1 LFQGDRFE
9 NAAAVSFTQDQEKM
23 NPDWI
28 LCKRHIWRITLPD
41 QSLLTVSFS
50 QLEASG
56 LLARTSSAA
65 PSPHGVTIAKSR
77 RNLELTHFPKTK
89 S

>member
-23 NPDWI
+23 TPDWI

-41 QSLLTVSFS
+41 QSLQSTRSLRIAGPHFVRSALS
-50 QLEASG
+50 ARGDYCRVPKKSG
-56 LLARTSSAA
+56 ANT
-65 PSPHGVTIAKSR
+65 
-77 RNLELTHFPKTK
+77 FPKNK
-89 S
+89 ELIRR